1 MRALVTGAGG
11 MLGRALVAAL
21 RRDGQKVV
29 GLDRAALDITDRA
42 AVGSAVRDIAP
53 TVIFNCAA
61 YTKVDLAETEPDAA
75 FAVNAAGP
83 LRLAEAAAERGAQLV
98 HLSTDYVFDG
108 FHPEPNPE
116 WLPVS
121 PISIYGRSKALGEQ
135 WLAARCP
142 NHLIVRTQWLFG
154 AGGPNFV
161 DTILRLASE
170 RPVLS
175 VVSDQYGCPTYVPD
189 LADGLLRLVQAG
201 AGGVVHLT
209 NQGRTTWHGLAAYV
223 LRRAGS
229 PATVR
234 PVSTGDFP
242 RPARRPA
249 NGALAANAVRAL
261 GLPLLRPWEEA
272 VDAYLLTRAP
282 SSTEVCS

>member
-21 RRDGQKVV
+21 RRDGQSVV
-29 GLDRAALDITDRA
+29 GLDRASLDITDRA
-42 AVGSAVRDIAP
+42 AVSATVREIAP

-61 YTKVDLAETEPDAA
+61 YTKVDQAESEPDAA

-83 LRLAEAAAERGAQLV
+83 LRLAEAAAERGALLV

-108 FHPEPNPE
+108 YHPEPNPE
-116 WLPVS
+116 WLAVAPLSV
-121 PISIYGRSKALGEQ
+121 YGRSKALGER

-142 NHLIVRTQWLFG
+142 HHLIVRTQWLFG
-154 AGGPNFV
+154 VGGPNFI
-161 DTILRLASE
+161 DTILRLAAE
-170 RPVLS
+170 RSVLS
-175 VVSDQYGCPTYVPD
+175 VVSDQHGCPTYVPD
-189 LADGLLRLVQAG
+189 LADGLLRLVEAG
-201 AGGVVHLT
+201 AGGIVHLT
-209 NQGRTTWHGLAAYV
+209 NQGRTTWHGLASYV
-223 LRRAGS
+223 LRRTGN

-234 PVSTGDFP
+234 AVSTADFP
-242 RPARRPA
+242 RPAARPP
-249 NGALAANAVRAL
+249 NGVLAPMGLRAL

-272 VDAYLLTRAP
+272 VDAYLLARAP